1 MASIDPRTRVVPNPR
16 AVYRKLAEGSGGVV
30 LHLDTAAYH
39 GVNET
44 GALIW
49 STIGSGRPF
58 GELLEAVREEFVGAP
73 PSLDDEVAAFL
84 ADLEQRNLLA
94 FEEPA
99 TADAEQA

>member
-1 MASIDPRTRVVPNPR
+1 MSSIDPNTRVVPNPR

-49 STIGSGRPF
+49 STLGSGRQF
-58 GELLEAVREEFVGAP
+58 GELLEALREEFVGAP
-73 PSLDDEVAAFL
+73 ASLDDEVAAFL
-84 ADLEQRNLLA
+84 TDLEERNLLA
-94 FEEPA
+94 FEA
-99 TADAEQA
+99 SAAAEG